1 MVEKMVGFNTP
12 QDVAVLNKILGKLDS
27 PGLRATIKY
36 FSTIPTTDQI
46 ASGELGIL
54 DTGSLKRF
62 YFKTNLGN
70 LAYIEVGTYDPE
82 LGAWVT
88 Q

>member
-1 MVEKMVGFNTP
+1 MIERVVGFKEP
-12 QDVAVLNKILGKLDS
+12 QDVAVLNKILQKLDS

-36 FSTIPTTDQI
+36 FSAPPTSDQL

-70 LAYIEVGTYDPE
+70 LAYIEVGSYDPE

-88 Q
+88 E